1 MRRLAGLDE
10 RPCRGGAAGIEC
22 DRDDREVAVLE
33 FFVQR
38 LPPGQ
43 VK

>member
-1 MRRLAGLDE
+1 MRGLAGLDE
-10 RPCRGGAAGIEC
+10 RPCRSRAAGVEC
-22 DRDDREVAVLE
+22 DRDDREIGSLE

>member
-1 MRRLAGLDE
+1 MRGLAGFYK
-10 RPCRGGAAGIEC
+10 RACSRCASRIEGDC
-22 DRDDREVAVLE
+22 DYREIEVLQ

>member
-1 MRRLAGLDE
+1 MSGLAGLDE
-10 RPCRGGAAGIEC
+10 RAGSGGAAGIER
-22 DRDDREVAVLE
+22 DGDDREVEVLE